1 MKWLWE
7 MRWLFERERDAPK
20 QTGGLDSSHLAREGR
35 SCHLDR
41 TRARSGL
48 RRTLKMKREGM
59 LDVMERGK
67 LKKRTGEENGMV
79 KIATTGK

>member
-1 MKWLWE
+1 
-7 MRWLFERERDAPK
+7 
-20 QTGGLDSSHLAREGR
+20 
-35 SCHLDR
+35 
-41 TRARSGL
+41 
-48 RRTLKMKREGM
+48 MKREGM